1 MFGGLRGDSMGKRYV
16 LAAVCAACFHAYP
29 STAPARFVKK
39 WEYDDLL
46 KEADLVVLAVAV
58 RTEQAD
64 DKPPD
69 HSWPLEFVAQNSTLK
84 VRCALKGKA
93 EGEHIKVFHFKFEEP
108 KKGLED
114 RAIINGPNFVAF
126 RTRPAPVKLGKD
138 KQFFPA
144 PEYLL
149 FLKHM
154 KDGRYEPVSGQIDPD
169 RSVRQVSGPSGV
181 EF

>member
-1 MFGGLRGDSMGKRYV
+1 MSKK
-16 LAAVCAACFHAYP
+16 LALAVVCAACFLPFP
-29 STAPARFVKK
+29 SAVQARLVKK
-39 WEYDDLL
+39 WDYDDLL

-64 DKPPD
+64 DKPPN
-69 HSWPLEFVAQNSTLK
+69 HSWPLEFVAQNTTLK

-93 EGEHIKVFHFKFEEP
+93 EGEHIKVFHFKFGEP

-114 RAIINGPNFVAF
+114 RALIIDGPNFVAF

-149 FLKHM
+149 FLKRM
-154 KDGRYEPVSGQIDPD
+154 KDGRYELVSGQIDPD
-169 RSVRQVSGPSGV
+169 RSVRQVFLPPGV
-181 EF
+181 EY